1 MASANVFVDLDEDE
15 EAELFDEDN
24 GETERLE
31 DSDDNSQNSNEPDE
45 FTEYLL
51 GQGENCD

>member
-1 MASANVFVDLDEDE
+1 MASANVFVNLDEDE

-31 DSDDNSQNSNEPDE
+31 DSDDNSQNSDEPE
-45 FTEYLL
+45 SSLNIF
-51 GQGENCD
+51 